1 MQLPLSI
8 ALHWRLT
15 GVGDIMRKAFTFLE
29 PGNVVAPLYT
39 GLTVKGTFLYLEI
52 VH

>member
-15 GVGDIMRKAFTFLE
+15 GVGDIRRKAFTFLE
-29 PGNVVAPLYT
+29 PGNVVAHCIQA
-39 GLTVKGTFLYLEI
+39 GLLKAHFCILK
-52 VH
+52 